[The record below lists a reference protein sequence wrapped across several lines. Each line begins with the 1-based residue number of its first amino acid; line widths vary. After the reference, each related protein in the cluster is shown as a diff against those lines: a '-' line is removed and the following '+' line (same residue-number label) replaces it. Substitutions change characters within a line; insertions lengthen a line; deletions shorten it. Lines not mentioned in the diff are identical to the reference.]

1 MTRVIGAA
9 TQRGK
14 GWRWT
19 AWAIVITLNALAA
32 SPTWAGR
39 PLTTEDTGTLDP
51 GKGELELS
59 LDYIRDGAADI
70 FPGGPA
76 LNIGLLPRLEGT
88 VATAFVLL
96 DPEGEP
102 LRAGFGD
109 SLVRLKYRFLD
120 ERSHWPAVMAAV
132 TARLP
137 TGDEDRGLGEEDVDV
152 QPLAVLSKTFGPVI
166 LTVNAG
172 YTFVTRDRDVDV
184 VNLHASA
191 EAGITR
197 AWSIVGEVVSEL
209 APDRRTDDRV
219 VLRAGTVYAV
229 RERVRLDAAIGFG
242 TTRASPDV
250 LLTVGVT
257 IALN

>member
-1 MTRVIGAA
+1 MIA
-9 TQRGK
+9 
-14 GWRWT
+14 
-19 AWAIVITLNALAA
+19 LNALAT
-32 SPTWAGR
+32 SPAWAGR

-51 GKGELELS
+51 GKVELELS
-59 LDYIRDGAADI
+59 LDYIRDGAGDI
-70 FPGGPA
+70 FLLPGGPA

-102 LRAGFGD
+102 LRAGVGD

-137 TGDEDRGLGEEDVDV
+137 TGDEDRGLGEEEVDV

-209 APDRRTDDRV
+209 ATDRRTDDRV